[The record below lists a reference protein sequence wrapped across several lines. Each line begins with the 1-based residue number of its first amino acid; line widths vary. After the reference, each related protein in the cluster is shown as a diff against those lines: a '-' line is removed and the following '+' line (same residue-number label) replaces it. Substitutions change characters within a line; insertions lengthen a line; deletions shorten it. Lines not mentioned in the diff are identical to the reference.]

1 MGKIRCFLRFFVLFI
16 GVVFATNSFAAGY
29 TCNDIKMYTSCN
41 AGYFLNGTGV
51 GNSCVACPEN
61 SSTTDGNSALACT
74 CSTGYSVGGTTT
86 GATTTT
92 ETACS
97 PIETTITLNNTSAT
111 TAGTTKIYGKYGTNV
126 YLDAARTQVMTTT
139 TNPIS
144 LPAKSYTVTYDA
156 KGGTV
161 ATTSQTANY
170 TFNGYFTAATGGTQL
185 VGATGYI
192 TDAGTTQIKAA
203 SADLTLYAQWTGASV
218 TTPTPT
224 RDGYT
229 FKGWSTNANAT
240 SGNSGEYTPTA
251 NTTFYAIWAANTI
264 TLKWAN
270 GEHGTAPT
278 EPGSCTYGEEF
289 TMPAAMTATGYTFDK
304 WSVNG
309 NTFDADAK
317 VTCDKENLGVTS
329 GSVTITGTWTNNS
342 GIKYVVNHYTQ
353 NLGATTYT
361 LNGTDNKTGTTGEE
375 IQLSGLKK
383 TITGFTY
390 SAGFAGTT
398 TNGTTKPASGAVT
411 STSLLA
417 DGSLVIDLYY
427 TRNAYTVTVAAGHGI
442 NTVTASGWTNTGTA
456 SMSKSFE
463 YGATITLSTIVT
475 PALKS
480 GYTGVAYSKTSG
492 SGTLSDTSFTVGAG
506 TATITVSAT
515 GITVPALTLTPE
527 TTTKVYNQSDT
538 TLTAKNT
545 TSYDGGITV
554 YYNFG
559 NSSSGD
565 GTYTYGADSTTNT
578 TTVGKTS
585 YRGTKYY
592 KVKAYATDGTLTSST
607 VTSSAVSVTLNNTKI
622 TFDATT
628 NGGTLSGTSPLYV
641 SYDAATLYTSATE
654 SSTGTAPTASR
665 EGYTFNGW
673 YTTASGGTQIYNTSG
688 KLASSTVSGYTSG
701 SKWVATS
708 AKTLYA
714 QFTVNKTTIT
724 YDTNNATEGAPQVS
738 SQTCDY
744 GKTCTATSQGSM
756 LKTNSTFQGWSTTK
770 GATTAEYGPGDTIE
784 ISVNGGA
791 KTLYAVWSACTTCA
805 AGTGAT
811 CSLSV
816 VNNQCSYTTN
826 CVTGYKNITNSGA
839 YNPSCSPI
847 TYTIAYN
854 ANGGSGTTASN
865 TGVKYTDSVTLSA
878 NGFSN
883 GAKQFLG
890 WSKSSG
896 ATSAEFSNKQTVST
910 PFSNTDGA
918 TVTLYAVWGAECTCT
933 KKTGVASCTPN
944 APLGVCGVA
953 TATALAGYNTATCG
967 TSSNAVSECT
977 ATPNKYTVI
986 FNANTGSGTMSSQS
1000 FTFGVAQNL
1009 SKNEFTKEGLNFQG
1023 WARSSDGDVVYSDEE
1038 SVSNLTTNNNGS
1050 VSLYA
1055 VWGDAESYTITYE
1068 IADGAT
1074 HSNATTY
1081 TVESPVTF
1089 TDASKAGYTF
1099 GGWFNDAAYNNRIT
1113 KTSGTGDITVYG
1125 KLTPNEYTITYDC
1138 NGGDIQMPYT
1148 NTKQVTFDGEFT
1160 NQPATM
1166 CARTGYTFTG
1176 WNGNYPLANGDYT
1189 YTTVGNTTLTAQW
1202 QANTYKCN
1210 PGEYLPMLKTQCDS
1224 CPKGSYCGGGE
1235 YTYSTSDNQGIT
1247 GTCPTEYPDSERG
1260 SDAKED
1266 CYIEVTVTEGNVPT
1280 NCHSATWASCNYND
1294 FYGTEGETKCT
1305 PTVTSVTAKAGA
1317 YVNGATL
1324 TCVVCGTGKY
1334 QTTDGSSATT
1344 CANSCTT
1351 GYTITGTT
1359 AADHD
1364 SASDCYRVITL
1375 NKNGGTGSLNASV
1388 TCYQGVDC
1396 DFGDASVLT
1405 QTGYTFTGGW
1415 GTSQSCTAK
1424 VSTFTTPSNSTYYA
1438 CKTANQYTVSFD
1450 ANGGAGGQTANVTAI
1465 YDSAMPAISTTA
1477 PTKAGYVF
1485 TGWFDAKTGG
1495 TQYYTAAGASAR
1507 TWNIAEN
1514 RTLYAQ
1520 WNVGAMNKV
1529 TFDENGGTE
1538 VSDTECN
1545 VESATITLPTTTRSG
1560 YTFDG
1565 WLNVATGVTTTSI
1578 AAGDCVSE
1586 MSFTAQWTKCGD
1598 CTKGTGVST
1607 CSVSV
1612 SNNTCVANATCG
1624 AGYEEAATCTGLSCT
1639 CTPKTYTVTYDCG
1652 NGSGSAPANGTPTY
1666 GSGFKPAAST
1676 CTEPDGYDFSHWDDG
1691 TTPRYED
1698 KEFTWTYT
1706 SNKTFTAQYV
1716 AEGAKPI
1723 TYVTPEDTKW
1733 SGNYT
1738 LSCNA
1743 DTDTFALPTADNIAR
1758 AGYTFAGWKDATGA
1772 TVTSVTKGTCT
1783 DSLTFTAQWT
1793 ACSST
1798 EDGACGCASGTYPR
1812 DGVCTSCT
1820 TACSALG
1827 GEYQGTYNVC
1837 ANEGDD
1843 IAEKQCY
1850 YESTVACTAPEHTID
1865 FANYLWTTDCG
1876 DTAAYQRCIYDTT
1889 ATTPCKWYYGASE
1902 CVSES
1907 VEDDSWTC
1915 PIQQGFEG
1923 GYAVQCNANYF
1934 RQDDQCVSCSTVGD
1948 GTYRYSTGG
1957 QYGPIAYVPSAP
1969 EGYIGCRSS
1978 TSGKTY
1984 TCPTV
1989 CPENAKTCT
1998 LKSATVAGMEVYLGE
2013 NVESTIAPA
2022 TDCQMSVVCEGGYTA
2037 AYTDECF
2044 EKFGF
2049 LCKTYT
2055 GGNSKYYEYIICNP
2069 NTYTVEYHDNYLGGE
2084 VTMSSQEFVFGE
2096 EQSLYPNKFVRDGY
2110 TFTGWNT
2117 KEDGTGDSYTN
2128 EQLVNELTTDA
2139 GGVVDLF
2146 AQWMADPYTIK
2157 YNLDGG
2163 YYAGNSNPET
2173 YTIED
2178 AFVLSD
2184 PTKRGY
2190 KFEGW
2195 FSDSGFNTKVTEIAA
2210 GTTGNKE
2217 FWAKWTPVTY
2227 KITYNLDGGVYKV
2240 GESNPGE
2247 YTVETNTIVLKKPE
2261 KTGFTF
2267 NGWTDANGNTVTQI
2281 IKGTI
2286 GDMVLTANWASDS
2299 YVITYDLDGGTN
2311 NAENPD
2317 AYTISDTPIELKDP
2331 VKTGYIFDGWTGDK
2345 VENNEIVAGTT
2356 GHITVTAN
2364 WTPTTFTVHF
2374 DPTDAGS
2381 LNVADVTC
2389 VYDMECAAADTIEM
2403 PNKTFSVWNT
2413 QKDGKGK
2420 TIVANG
2426 SIKNLLSDGGE
2437 ITLYAIWDQNM
2448 VACEAGYY
2456 YDNGVRTICKLGQY
2470 CPGKGEINEGSTGCI
2485 ETCPANG
2492 ATTTTGADSI
2502 ADCRKVTTD
2511 GGDMTFEY
2519 GTAKWDCWY
2528 TSGSGNSAIY
2538 TTKCDSIALT
2548 CDAGYYY
2555 SGVGNACTSVT
2566 DGYYSPA
2573 PVVENGTEDKESMTA
2588 HACPGETGAA
2598 DDGIGSSDP
2607 RATKADC
2614 YSVCSLT
2621 TSDVDNSKTVTPD
2634 EVYASY
2640 NTTSAKYGACSYT
2653 ITCNAGYTAE
2663 NGINPQCVAKK
2674 YTVTLDKNQGA
2685 GNATANIECTFDSGA
2700 CKLPATDGLTR
2711 AGYVS
2716 ANKWCTNANG
2726 SGACYTANAVTSE
2739 NISADG
2745 SDTTLYAIW
2754 EPDVFKIDLVASDAT
2769 ENATQ
2774 KPVYLKY
2781 TVGWFEDVAASKAL
2795 TKIDTSALPGKSG
2808 YNFAGY
2814 SVGDVMVVDAAG
2826 MLQNTNAALRVTTK
2840 DTTANVIWSEG
2851 DTVCEAGYYYPGRGG
2866 DCVVCAANHWCPG
2879 GTYPT
2884 DTSVVGGHEICP
2896 DGGMSAGGAS
2906 ATNSG
2911 VCYKQGLAYTS
2922 TTGKASGT
2930 QTCNYDDDTKEY
2942 DASCRDHS
2950 IKKCVA
2956 GYYYV
2961 SGIDC
2966 VEVGINN
2973 YSGTDDLKR
2982 YECPENGLTGTLTT
2996 ANDAGECYKTVEYN
3010 ATNGAGTQVCNYTS
3024 ENTDGSAKYAT
3035 NCRDKYITTCK
3046 GGYYRENAAATDCTP
3061 VGYDAYSEPD
3071 SLTRTPCP
3079 DGGDTSVEN
3088 AASSRS
3094 CFKAENPFTSD
3105 HGSGHQYCIYS
3116 PENKGYTECRAR
3128 MFERCDAGYYWNA
3141 IGDMDCT
3148 KVGYGFFGPVAD
3160 AGNEGRPTARQGCA
3174 TFDGRAGQTES
3185 DTSSDASAC
3194 FMTEMPCSVA
3204 HGSGIKTCGYN
3215 TNAEDYSSDCTACM
3229 LDTCDEKYYINNNQC
3244 DICPAG
3250 SICDEST
3257 RTGFDGVANAEPQV
3271 CSALFNGRYPE
3282 SDAGSTN
3289 VGQCFGDCDVPAN
3302 VTTMV
3307 GRDYQ
3312 GADMTDTCEIQVCDT
3327 KYYLVGDKSQCELCP
3342 ENSVCDA
3349 MSGSDIDLDGTP
3361 DGIPMTCDELTGG
3374 THKLSGAGS
3383 TKIEQCYTTCE
3394 DYEILGGMA
3403 IRDSDTVQYDNVC
3416 TFKGISE
3423 TGNPCEIQTIKGYET
3438 CVETSCNPDY
3448 ELIDGRCQR
3457 CNRTNATA
3465 YKPNGNCL
3473 VAKCHTGFHP
3483 EGDQC
3488 ADDVKTCTAPN
3499 AYAASQTWDS
3509 KLGAFGICKI
3519 TDCVDG
3525 YHVSSN
3531 ACVPDVEVCSVE
3543 HGTGTREWDENRG
3556 TWGECIATS
3565 CEPGYTNDS
3574 YESDEPNKQCG
3585 RCRNAKSVLGQDAAS
3600 SYIEGCTIAACM
3612 YQGEL
3617 YNLENN
3623 ECVPICPVG
3632 EEYEDE
3638 TGTMIWN
3645 PDTKKCERNCND
3657 GYMSW

>member
-1 MGKIRCFLRFFVLFI
+1 MGKIRCFLRFFVLFA
-16 GVVFATNSFAAGY
+16 GVVFTTNSFAAGY
-29 TCNDIKMYTSCN
+29 ICDDIKMYTSCN
-41 AGYFLNGTGV
+41 AGYYLNGTEV

-61 SSTTDGNSALACT
+61 SSTTDENSASACT

-92 ETACS
+92 TTACS
-97 PIETTITLNNTSAT
+97 LIETTITLNNTSAT

-126 YLDAARTQVMTTT
+126 YLDAARTKVMTTSA
-139 TNPIS
+139 NPITV
-144 LPAKSYTVTYDA
+144 PKRSYTITYDA
-156 KGGTV
+156 NGGTV
-161 ATTSQTANY
+161 ATTSQTATY

-192 TDAGTTQIKAA
+192 TDAGTTQIKAT
-203 SADLTLYAQWTGASV
+203 SKNLTLYAQWTGVPV
-218 TTPTPT
+218 TMPTPE
-224 RDGYT
+224 RAGYI
-229 FKGWSTNANAT
+229 FNGWATSSTAT
-240 SGNSGEYTPTA
+240 SGSTGEYTPA
-251 NTTFYAIWAANTI
+251 DNVKLYAIWGGSTYDCEA
-264 TLKWAN
+264 
-270 GEHGTAPT
+270 GT
-278 EPGSCTYGEEF
+278 Y
-289 TMPAAMTATGYTFDK
+289 
-304 WSVNG
+304 W
-309 NTFDADAK
+309 DADTAK
-317 VTCDKENLGVTS
+317 CAQCTAGNYCKGVA
-329 GSVTITGTWTNNS
+329 GSNS
-342 GIKYVVNHYTQ
+342 GVD
-353 NLGATTYT
+353 A
-361 LNGTDNKTGTTGEE
+361 
-375 IQLSGLKK
+375 GL
-383 TITGFTY
+383 TICP
-390 SAGFAGTT
+390 AGT
-398 TNGTTKPASGAVT
+398 S
-411 STSLLA
+411 
-417 DGSLVIDLYY
+417 
-427 TRNAYTVTVAAGHGI
+427 
-442 NTVTASGWTNTGTA
+442 
-456 SMSKSFE
+456 
-463 YGATITLSTIVT
+463 
-475 PALKS
+475 
-480 GYTGVAYSKTSG
+480 
-492 SGTLSDTSFTVGAG
+492 
-506 TATITVSAT
+506 
-515 GITVPALTLTPE
+515 
-527 TTTKVYNQSDT
+527 
-538 TLTAKNT
+538 
-545 TSYDGGITV
+545 
-554 YYNFG
+554 
-559 NSSSGD
+559 
-565 GTYTYGADSTTNT
+565 
-578 TTVGKTS
+578 
-585 YRGTKYY
+585 
-592 KVKAYATDGTLTSST
+592 
-607 VTSSAVSVTLNNTKI
+607 
-622 TFDATT
+622 
-628 NGGTLSGTSPLYV
+628 
-641 SYDAATLYTSATE
+641 
-654 SSTGTAPTASR
+654 
-665 EGYTFNGW
+665 
-673 YTTASGGTQIYNTSG
+673 
-688 KLASSTVSGYTSG
+688 
-701 SKWVATS
+701 ATS
-708 AKTLYA
+708 AKTENDCY
-714 QFTVNKTTIT
+714 FTIT
-724 YDTNNATEGAPQVS
+724 LNKNGGSGTCGGTSSTSDGSATCYYNKACTLPSWNASSCGLSNGAKIFKGWATSNDATSGSTALTFKATTTVYAVWETPTCSADNGTAKPANTTTNAPKCTVTCNNGYGTSGTYTGTVGSTSYNYACSANSITIKYDTNGATSGVPAVS
-738 SQTCDY
+738 SQNCSYNGTCL
-744 GKTCTATSQGSM
+744 ATSQGTM
-756 LKTNSTFQGWSTTK
+756 LKTNSTFQGWASTNN
-770 GATTAEYGPGDTIE
+770 ATVAEYAPGASIKNIITSGE
-784 ISVNGGA
+784 
-791 KTLYAVWSACTTCA
+791 KTLYAVWSACTACA
-805 AGTGAT
+805 EGTGAT
-811 CSLSV
+811 CVLSV
-816 VNNQCSYTTN
+816 VNNQCSYATN
-826 CVTGYKNITNSGA
+826 CATGYKDISNSGA
-839 YNPSCSPI
+839 YNPSCDPI
-847 TYTIAYN
+847 TYTIVYN
-854 ANGGSGTTASN
+854 ANGGSGTTATSTHTYN
-865 TGVKYTDSVTLSA
+865 KSDTLST
-878 NGFSN
+878 NGFTN

-890 WSKSSG
+890 WAETSG
-896 ATSAEFSNKQTVST
+896 ASSAKYANKQSVSNL
-910 PFSNTDGA
+910 SSVDGA
-918 TVTLYAVWGAECTCT
+918 KVNLYAVWGAECTCDRG
-933 KKTGVASCTPN
+933 TGVASCTPS
-944 APLGVCGVA
+944 APLGICGTA
-953 TATALAGYNTATCG
+953 TATASAGYNTATCG
-967 TSSNAVSECT
+967 TSSNNVSKCS
-977 ATPNKYTVI
+977 ATPNKYTVT

-1000 FTFGVAQNL
+1000 FTYGVAQNL
-1009 SKNEFTKEGLNFQG
+1009 SENKFTKDGLKFQG
-1023 WARSSDGDVVYSDEE
+1023 WARSSDGNVEYSDKE

-1055 VWGDAESYTITYE
+1055 IWGDAVSYTITYK

-1113 KTSGTGDITVYG
+1113 KTSGTGNITVYG
-1125 KLTPNEYTITYDC
+1125 KLTPNEYTVTYNC
-1138 NGGDIQMPYT
+1138 NGGNTQTPYS
-1148 NTKQVTFDGEFT
+1148 NTQTVTFDDKFT
-1160 NQPATM
+1160 TQPGAM

-1176 WNGNYPLANGDYT
+1176 WNGKYPKANTEYT
-1189 YTTVGNTTLTAQW
+1189 YTTVGNTTLAAQW
-1202 QANTYKCN
+1202 TANKYTCDK
-1210 PGEYLPMLKTQCDS
+1210 GEYLPMLKTQCES
-1224 CPKGSYCGGGE
+1224 CPEDSYCGGGE
-1235 YTYSTSDNQGIT
+1235 YTYSTSVNQGIT
-1247 GTCPTEYPDSERG
+1247 GTCPTEYPDSELG
-1260 SDAKED
+1260 ADAKED
-1266 CYIEVTVTEGNVPT
+1266 CYNLVTVTKGNIPT
-1280 NCHSATWASCNYND
+1280 NCHSATWASCNYKD
-1294 FYGTEGETKCT
+1294 FYGITTETACV

-1324 TCVVCGTGKY
+1324 SCVVCGTGKY
-1334 QTTDGSSATT
+1334 QITNGSSATS

-1364 SASDCYRVITL
+1364 SSSDCYRVITL
-1375 NKNGGTGSLNASV
+1375 DKNGGAGSLGASV
-1388 TCYQGVDC
+1388 TCYQGADC
-1396 DFGDASVLT
+1396 NFGDASVLT

-1438 CKTANQYTVSFD
+1438 CKTANQYTISFD
-1450 ANGGAGGQTANVTAI
+1450 ANGGTGGQSADVLAT
-1465 YDSAMPAISTTA
+1465 YDSTMPAISATA

-1495 TQYYTAAGASAR
+1495 TQYYTAVGQSAR
-1507 TWNIAEN
+1507 TWDIAKAT
-1514 RTLYAQ
+1514 TLYAQ
-1520 WNVGAMNKV
+1520 WAVGGMNNV
-1529 TFDENGGTE
+1529 TFNENGGTT

-1545 VESATITLPTTTRSG
+1545 VMSGDITLPTITRAG
-1560 YTFDG
+1560 HTFDG
-1565 WLNVATGVTTTSI
+1565 WYNDATGEKATSV
-1578 AAGDCVSE
+1578 AAGTCVSE
-1586 MSFTAQWTKCGD
+1586 MSFTAKWTKCAD

-1612 SNNTCVANATCG
+1612 SNNTCVASAECAT
-1624 AGYEEAATCTGLSCT
+1624 GYETPKCTGLSCV
-1639 CTPKTYTVTYDCG
+1639 CTPKSYTVTYNCG
-1652 NGSGSAPANGTPTY
+1652 DGTGTAPANATAIYNT
-1666 GSGFKPAAST
+1666 GFAPATNT
-1676 CTEPDGYDFSHWDDG
+1676 CTEPVGYDFSHWNDG
-1691 TTPRYED
+1691 TTIHTAGTD
-1698 KEFTWTYT
+1698 FLWTYT
-1706 SNKTFTAQYV
+1706 SGKTFTAEYV
-1716 AEGAKPI
+1716 AEGAKTI
-1723 TYVTPEDTKW
+1723 TYVTPDDTKW
-1733 SGNYT
+1733 SGDYM

-1758 AGYTFAGWKDATGA
+1758 AGYTFAGWKDDTGA

-1783 DSLTFTAQWT
+1783 ASLTFTAQWN
-1793 ACSST
+1793 ACNST
-1798 EDGACGCASGTYPR
+1798 EDGACGCASGTYPSN
-1812 DGVCTSCT
+1812 GVCSSCT
-1820 TACSALG
+1820 TSCSALG
-1827 GEYQGTYNVC
+1827 AEYQGTYNICV
-1837 ANEGDD
+1837 AGD
-1843 IAEKQCY
+1843 AEQQCY
-1850 YESTVACTAPEHTID
+1850 KTCEISCVVPSSCPGNFLKCEFLSDTKLSGVQYYDSEECVVSSTACPVDLYSSQTVCKSGYYMSEEYPTCSATCESLEPVDFYNYSSMASIQNGPNACYDACAPTCDYANDYVINEQGEVSGNINHCPEHATCTEGTLPNKGYRWYPQTVCTPTSFCSFTFVCD
-1865 FANYLWTTDCG
+1865 AGYVANTTSAVQYG
-1876 DTAAYQRCIYDTT
+1876 YRKTLYGSPMTASDVASCTPGTYAVTLNDNNGVGGQGTVYQTYTVGWYDN
-1889 ATTPCKWYYGASE
+1889 AAGGASL
-1902 CVSES
+1902 ES
-1907 VEDDSWTC
+1907 IVL
-1915 PIQQGFEG
+1915 
-1923 GYAVQCNANYF
+1923 
-1934 RQDDQCVSCSTVGD
+1934 
-1948 GTYRYSTGG
+1948 
-1957 QYGPIAYVPSAP
+1957 
-1969 EGYIGCRSS
+1969 
-1978 TSGKTY
+1978 
-1984 TCPTV
+1984 PTR
-1989 CPENAKTCT
+1989 N
-1998 LKSATVAGMEVYLGE
+1998 
-2013 NVESTIAPA
+2013 
-2022 TDCQMSVVCEGGYTA
+2022 GYTFMG
-2037 AYTDECF
+2037 YYDSKGTLVIGTD
-2044 EKFGF
+2044 G
-2049 LCKTYT
+2049 LLPA
-2055 GGNSKYYEYIICNP
+2055 N
-2069 NTYTVEYHDNYLGGE
+2069 NTYTADI
-2084 VTMSSQEFVFGE
+2084 T
-2096 EQSLYPNKFVRDGY
+2096 
-2110 TFTGWNT
+2110 
-2117 KEDGTGDSYTN
+2117 
-2128 EQLVNELTTDA
+2128 LV
-2139 GGVVDLF
+2139 
-2146 AQWMADPYTIK
+2146 AQWTPNSYTIK
-2157 YNLDGG
+2157 YNLNGG

-2178 AFVLSD
+2178 AFVLSN

-2190 KFEGW
+2190 DFGGW
-2195 FSDSGFNTKVTEIAA
+2195 FSDSGFNTSVTEISA
-2210 GTTGNKE
+2210 GTIGNKE

-2227 KITYNLDGGVYKV
+2227 KITYNLNGGTYKT
-2240 GESNPGE
+2240 GESNPDE

-2267 NGWTDANGNTVTQI
+2267 SKWTDANGNTVTQI
-2281 IKGTI
+2281 INGSI
-2286 GDMVLTANWASDS
+2286 GDMVLTANWTSDS

-2317 AYTISDTPIELKDP
+2317 AYTISDTPIALKDP

-2356 GHITVTAN
+2356 GHITVVAN

-2456 YDNGVRTICKLGQY
+2456 YNNGVRTRCELGKY
-2470 CPGKGEINEGSTGCI
+2470 CPGSGEINEGSTGCM

-2492 ATTTTGADSI
+2492 ATTTAGADSI
-2502 ADCRKVTTD
+2502 SDCRKVTTD
-2511 GGDMTFEY
+2511 GGDMTFNF

-2538 TTKCDSIALT
+2538 TTNCDSIALT

-2555 SGVGNACTSVT
+2555 SGVGNACTPVT

-2573 PVVENGTEDKESMTA
+2573 PVVENGTEDTESMAA

-2598 DDGIGSSDP
+2598 NDGIGSNAP
-2607 RATKADC
+2607 RATEADC
-2614 YSVCSLT
+2614 YSACSLT
-2621 TSDVDNSKTVTPD
+2621 TSDITNSKTVTPD
-2634 EVYASY
+2634 EANAPY
-2640 NTTSAKYGACSYT
+2640 NTASAEYAACSYT
-2653 ITCNAGYTAE
+2653 ITCNAGYTAK
-2663 NGINPQCVAKK
+2663 NGTNPQCVANK
-2674 YTVTLDKNQGA
+2674 YTVTLDKNQGT
-2685 GNATANIECTFDSGA
+2685 GDVTAYVECTFDSGA
-2700 CKLPATDGLTR
+2700 CKLPATDGLAR

-2726 SGACYTANAVTSE
+2726 SGACYAANVATSE
-2739 NISADG
+2739 NISANG
-2745 SDTTLYAIW
+2745 SDTKLYAIW
-2754 EPDVFKIDLVASDAT
+2754 EPDVFKIELVASDAT

-2781 TVGWFEDVAASKAL
+2781 TVGWFEDVAANKAL
-2795 TKIDTSALPGKSG
+2795 TTIDTSALPGKSG

-2814 SVGDVMVVDAAG
+2814 SVGDVMIIDAAG
-2826 MLQNTNAALRVTTK
+2826 TLQNTNAALRVTTN
-2840 DTTANVIWSEG
+2840 DTTANVVWSEG

-2866 DCVVCAANHWCPG
+2866 DCVVCAADHWCPG

-2884 DTSVVGGHEICP
+2884 DTGVVGGHEICP
-2896 DGGMSAGGAS
+2896 DGGISAGGAS

-2930 QTCNYDDDTKEY
+2930 QTCNYDEDTKAY

-2950 IKKCVA
+2950 VKKCVA

-2966 VEVGINN
+2966 VEVGINH

-2996 ANDAGECYKTVEYN
+2996 ADDAGECYKTVEYN
-3010 ATNGAGTQVCNYTS
+3010 ATYGAGTQVCNYTS
-3024 ENTDGSAKYAT
+3024 DNADGSAKYAT
-3035 NCRDKYITTCK
+3035 NCRDKYITTCQ
-3046 GGYYRENAAATDCTP
+3046 GGYYRENAAAIDCTA
-3061 VGYDAYSEPD
+3061 VGYDAYSEPG
-3071 SLTRTPCP
+3071 SLNRTPCP
-3079 DGGDTSVEN
+3079 DGGDTNVDN
-3088 AASSRS
+3088 AAESTS

-3105 HGSGHQYCIYS
+3105 HGSGFQYCIYS

-3128 MFERCDAGYYWNA
+3128 MFQKCDPGYYWNA
-3141 IGDMDCT
+3141 IGDTDCT

-3204 HGSGIKTCGYN
+3204 HGGGIKTCGYN

-3271 CSALFNGRYPE
+3271 CSALFDGRYPE

-3289 VGQCFGDCDVPAN
+3289 VGQCFGDCDAPIN

-3327 KYYLVGDKSQCELCP
+3327 RYYLAGDKSQCELCP

-3361 DGIPMTCDELTGG
+3361 DGVPMTCDELTGG

-3416 TFKGISE
+3416 TFKGMSE

-3457 CNRTNATA
+3457 CERANATA

-3499 AYAASQTWDS
+3499 AYAASQTWDN

-3519 TDCVDG
+3519 TECVDG

-3645 PDTKKCERNCND
+3645 PDTKKCERKCNP

>member
-1 MGKIRCFLRFFVLFI
+1 
-16 GVVFATNSFAAGY
+16 
-29 TCNDIKMYTSCN
+29 
-41 AGYFLNGTGV
+41 
-51 GNSCVACPEN
+51 
-61 SSTTDGNSALACT
+61 
-74 CSTGYSVGGTTT
+74 
-86 GATTTT
+86 
-92 ETACS
+92 
-97 PIETTITLNNTSAT
+97 
-111 TAGTTKIYGKYGTNV
+111 
-126 YLDAARTQVMTTT
+126 
-139 TNPIS
+139 
-144 LPAKSYTVTYDA
+144 
-156 KGGTV
+156 
-161 ATTSQTANY
+161 
-170 TFNGYFTAATGGTQL
+170 
-185 VGATGYI
+185 
-192 TDAGTTQIKAA
+192 
-203 SADLTLYAQWTGASV
+203 
-218 TTPTPT
+218 
-224 RDGYT
+224 
-229 FKGWSTNANAT
+229 
-240 SGNSGEYTPTA
+240 
-251 NTTFYAIWAANTI
+251 
-264 TLKWAN
+264 
-270 GEHGTAPT
+270 
-278 EPGSCTYGEEF
+278 
-289 TMPAAMTATGYTFDK
+289 
-304 WSVNG
+304 
-309 NTFDADAK
+309 
-317 VTCDKENLGVTS
+317 
-329 GSVTITGTWTNNS
+329 
-342 GIKYVVNHYTQ
+342 
-353 NLGATTYT
+353 
-361 LNGTDNKTGTTGEE
+361 
-375 IQLSGLKK
+375 
-383 TITGFTY
+383 
-390 SAGFAGTT
+390 
-398 TNGTTKPASGAVT
+398 
-411 STSLLA
+411 
-417 DGSLVIDLYY
+417 
-427 TRNAYTVTVAAGHGI
+427 
-442 NTVTASGWTNTGTA
+442 
-456 SMSKSFE
+456 
-463 YGATITLSTIVT
+463 
-475 PALKS
+475 
-480 GYTGVAYSKTSG
+480 
-492 SGTLSDTSFTVGAG
+492 
-506 TATITVSAT
+506 
-515 GITVPALTLTPE
+515 
-527 TTTKVYNQSDT
+527 
-538 TLTAKNT
+538 
-545 TSYDGGITV
+545 
-554 YYNFG
+554 
-559 NSSSGD
+559 
-565 GTYTYGADSTTNT
+565 
-578 TTVGKTS
+578 
-585 YRGTKYY
+585 
-592 KVKAYATDGTLTSST
+592 
-607 VTSSAVSVTLNNTKI
+607 
-622 TFDATT
+622 
-628 NGGTLSGTSPLYV
+628 
-641 SYDAATLYTSATE
+641 
-654 SSTGTAPTASR
+654 
-665 EGYTFNGW
+665 
-673 YTTASGGTQIYNTSG
+673 
-688 KLASSTVSGYTSG
+688 
-701 SKWVATS
+701 
-708 AKTLYA
+708 
-714 QFTVNKTTIT
+714 
-724 YDTNNATEGAPQVS
+724 
-738 SQTCDY
+738 
-744 GKTCTATSQGSM
+744 
-756 LKTNSTFQGWSTTK
+756 
-770 GATTAEYGPGDTIE
+770 
-784 ISVNGGA
+784 
-791 KTLYAVWSACTTCA
+791 
-805 AGTGAT
+805 
-811 CSLSV
+811 
-816 VNNQCSYTTN
+816 
-826 CVTGYKNITNSGA
+826 
-839 YNPSCSPI
+839 
-847 TYTIAYN
+847 
-854 ANGGSGTTASN
+854 
-865 TGVKYTDSVTLSA
+865 
-878 NGFSN
+878 
-883 GAKQFLG
+883 
-890 WSKSSG
+890 
-896 ATSAEFSNKQTVST
+896 
-910 PFSNTDGA
+910 
-918 TVTLYAVWGAECTCT
+918 
-933 KKTGVASCTPN
+933 
-944 APLGVCGVA
+944 
-953 TATALAGYNTATCG
+953 
-967 TSSNAVSECT
+967 
-977 ATPNKYTVI
+977 
-986 FNANTGSGTMSSQS
+986 
-1000 FTFGVAQNL
+1000 
-1009 SKNEFTKEGLNFQG
+1009 
-1023 WARSSDGDVVYSDEE
+1023 
-1038 SVSNLTTNNNGS
+1038 
-1050 VSLYA
+1050 
-1055 VWGDAESYTITYE
+1055 
-1068 IADGAT
+1068 
-1074 HSNATTY
+1074 
-1081 TVESPVTF
+1081 
-1089 TDASKAGYTF
+1089 
-1099 GGWFNDAAYNNRIT
+1099 
-1113 KTSGTGDITVYG
+1113 
-1125 KLTPNEYTITYDC
+1125 
-1138 NGGDIQMPYT
+1138 
-1148 NTKQVTFDGEFT
+1148 
-1160 NQPATM
+1160 
-1166 CARTGYTFTG
+1166 
-1176 WNGNYPLANGDYT
+1176 
-1189 YTTVGNTTLTAQW
+1189 
-1202 QANTYKCN
+1202 
-1210 PGEYLPMLKTQCDS
+1210 
-1224 CPKGSYCGGGE
+1224 
-1235 YTYSTSDNQGIT
+1235 
-1247 GTCPTEYPDSERG
+1247 
-1260 SDAKED
+1260 
-1266 CYIEVTVTEGNVPT
+1266 
-1280 NCHSATWASCNYND
+1280 
-1294 FYGTEGETKCT
+1294 
-1305 PTVTSVTAKAGA
+1305 
-1317 YVNGATL
+1317 
-1324 TCVVCGTGKY
+1324 
-1334 QTTDGSSATT
+1334 
-1344 CANSCTT
+1344 
-1351 GYTITGTT
+1351 
-1359 AADHD
+1359 
-1364 SASDCYRVITL
+1364 
-1375 NKNGGTGSLNASV
+1375 
-1388 TCYQGVDC
+1388 
-1396 DFGDASVLT
+1396 
-1405 QTGYTFTGGW
+1405 
-1415 GTSQSCTAK
+1415 
-1424 VSTFTTPSNSTYYA
+1424 
-1438 CKTANQYTVSFD
+1438 
-1450 ANGGAGGQTANVTAI
+1450 
-1465 YDSAMPAISTTA
+1465 
-1477 PTKAGYVF
+1477 
-1485 TGWFDAKTGG
+1485 
-1495 TQYYTAAGASAR
+1495 
-1507 TWNIAEN
+1507 
-1514 RTLYAQ
+1514 
-1520 WNVGAMNKV
+1520 
-1529 TFDENGGTE
+1529 
-1538 VSDTECN
+1538 
-1545 VESATITLPTTTRSG
+1545 
-1560 YTFDG
+1560 
-1565 WLNVATGVTTTSI
+1565 
-1578 AAGDCVSE
+1578 
-1586 MSFTAQWTKCGD
+1586 
-1598 CTKGTGVST
+1598 
-1607 CSVSV
+1607 
-1612 SNNTCVANATCG
+1612 
-1624 AGYEEAATCTGLSCT
+1624 
-1639 CTPKTYTVTYDCG
+1639 
-1652 NGSGSAPANGTPTY
+1652 
-1666 GSGFKPAAST
+1666 
-1676 CTEPDGYDFSHWDDG
+1676 
-1691 TTPRYED
+1691 
-1698 KEFTWTYT
+1698 
-1706 SNKTFTAQYV
+1706 
-1716 AEGAKPI
+1716 
-1723 TYVTPEDTKW
+1723 
-1733 SGNYT
+1733 
-1738 LSCNA
+1738 
-1743 DTDTFALPTADNIAR
+1743 
-1758 AGYTFAGWKDATGA
+1758 
-1772 TVTSVTKGTCT
+1772 
-1783 DSLTFTAQWT
+1783 
-1793 ACSST
+1793 
-1798 EDGACGCASGTYPR
+1798 
-1812 DGVCTSCT
+1812 
-1820 TACSALG
+1820 
-1827 GEYQGTYNVC
+1827 
-1837 ANEGDD
+1837 
-1843 IAEKQCY
+1843 
-1850 YESTVACTAPEHTID
+1850 
-1865 FANYLWTTDCG
+1865 
-1876 DTAAYQRCIYDTT
+1876 
-1889 ATTPCKWYYGASE
+1889 
-1902 CVSES
+1902 
-1907 VEDDSWTC
+1907 
-1915 PIQQGFEG
+1915 
-1923 GYAVQCNANYF
+1923 
-1934 RQDDQCVSCSTVGD
+1934 
-1948 GTYRYSTGG
+1948 
-1957 QYGPIAYVPSAP
+1957 
-1969 EGYIGCRSS
+1969 
-1978 TSGKTY
+1978 
-1984 TCPTV
+1984 
-1989 CPENAKTCT
+1989 
-1998 LKSATVAGMEVYLGE
+1998 
-2013 NVESTIAPA
+2013 
-2022 TDCQMSVVCEGGYTA
+2022 
-2037 AYTDECF
+2037 
-2044 EKFGF
+2044 
-2049 LCKTYT
+2049 
-2055 GGNSKYYEYIICNP
+2055 
-2069 NTYTVEYHDNYLGGE
+2069 
-2084 VTMSSQEFVFGE
+2084 
-2096 EQSLYPNKFVRDGY
+2096 
-2110 TFTGWNT
+2110 
-2117 KEDGTGDSYTN
+2117 
-2128 EQLVNELTTDA
+2128 
-2139 GGVVDLF
+2139 
-2146 AQWMADPYTIK
+2146 
-2157 YNLDGG
+2157 
-2163 YYAGNSNPET
+2163 
-2173 YTIED
+2173 
-2178 AFVLSD
+2178 
-2184 PTKRGY
+2184 
-2190 KFEGW
+2190 
-2195 FSDSGFNTKVTEIAA
+2195 
-2210 GTTGNKE
+2210 
-2217 FWAKWTPVTY
+2217 
-2227 KITYNLDGGVYKV
+2227 
-2240 GESNPGE
+2240 
-2247 YTVETNTIVLKKPE
+2247 
-2261 KTGFTF
+2261 
-2267 NGWTDANGNTVTQI
+2267 
-2281 IKGTI
+2281 
-2286 GDMVLTANWASDS
+2286 
-2299 YVITYDLDGGTN
+2299 
-2311 NAENPD
+2311 
-2317 AYTISDTPIELKDP
+2317 
-2331 VKTGYIFDGWTGDK
+2331 
-2345 VENNEIVAGTT
+2345 
-2356 GHITVTAN
+2356 
-2364 WTPTTFTVHF
+2364 
-2374 DPTDAGS
+2374 
-2381 LNVADVTC
+2381 
-2389 VYDMECAAADTIEM
+2389 
-2403 PNKTFSVWNT
+2403 
-2413 QKDGKGK
+2413 
-2420 TIVANG
+2420 
-2426 SIKNLLSDGGE
+2426 
-2437 ITLYAIWDQNM
+2437 
-2448 VACEAGYY
+2448 GYY

-2640 NTTSAKYGACSYT
+2640 DTTSAKYGACSYT

-2745 SDTTLYAIW
+2745 SDTILYAIW

-2884 DTSVVGGHEICP
+2884 DTGVVGGHEICP

-3327 KYYLVGDKSQCELCP
+3327 KYYLAGDKSQCELCP

-3519 TDCVDG
+3519 TECVDG

-3638 TGTMIWN
+3638 TGTMKWN